1 MAKPGAGAEQSIII
15 IKKKKAGGHAAH
27 GGAWKVAYAD
37 FVTAMMAFF
46 LLMWLL
52 GSTSKEERKVIQAYF
67 KDPAASLVG
76 EGGGMDAQGQGMTG
90 PGGANSGL
98 IDWNNVLSQPE
109 PTEEQPPT
117 QQALEKAS
125 DDAVAKEAEQR
136 EQKGLDGL
144 QGELE
149 EELRKDNSVFIQLRD
164 QILIDQTA
172 LGLRIQIV
180 DKQNRPMFAIGSPSL
195 QSYAAQVLNALAP
208 RLNAVPNKLSVNGHT
223 DAVPYS
229 RGASYTNWELSADRA
244 NSARRAL
251 LEGKYP
257 DAKILTVQGMSDSVP
272 RLPKKPEDASNRRI
286 VILVLKKEIEDA
298 LRGTSLVSRSHD
310 QVMDEL
316 GSGAETGAD
325 IGQGSDTAAPITT
338 DINIDTETLGDAGD
352 VISEFS
358 DEDLVGL

>member
-1 MAKPGAGAEQSIII
+1 MAKAGAGAEQSIII

-52 GSTSKEERKVIQAYF
+52 GSTSKEQKHVIQAYF

-76 EGGGMDAQGQGMTG
+76 EGGGMDQQGQGQTG
-90 PGGANSGL
+90 PGGANAGM
-98 IDWNNVLSQPE
+98 IDWNNLLSQPE
-109 PTEEQPPT
+109 PAEEQPPT

-125 DDAVAKEAEQR
+125 DDAVAQEAAER
-136 EQKGLDGL
+136 EQKSLDGL

-149 EELRKDNSVFIQLRD
+149 AELKKDNSVFIQLRD

-180 DKQNRPMFAIGSPSL
+180 DKQNRPMFAIGSPRL
-195 QSYAAQVLNALAP
+195 QGYAEEVLNALAP

-272 RLPKKPEDASNRRI
+272 RLPEKPADASNRRI

-316 GSGAETGAD
+316 GSGAQ
-325 IGQGSDTAAPITT
+325 IGGDSEAEVPITS
-338 DINIDTETLGDAGD
+338 DISIDTDNLGAAGD

-358 DEDLVGL
+358 EEDLVGL